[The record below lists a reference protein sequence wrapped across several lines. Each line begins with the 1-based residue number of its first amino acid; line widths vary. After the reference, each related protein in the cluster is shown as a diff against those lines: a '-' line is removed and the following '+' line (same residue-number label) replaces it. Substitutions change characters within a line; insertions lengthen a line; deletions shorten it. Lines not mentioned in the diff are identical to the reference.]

1 MMRGSAGGGAVGHT
15 TPPGANPTP
24 RRTPRFPPPRWALV
38 ALSQIWERPRCNLV
52 VASAEPSNCSKRQ
65 KKSKPAAVLNSNEVR
80 AVGLRTVDHHT
91 VVLASHARGRS
102 ASIVDLY
109 SRDFERAA
117 AINDAIGAQSGARRG
132 PARLPCSMLKQCA
145 SMIASVQPSRQ
156 EASNSRV
163 RRRVA
168 GGTRL
173 RAPWRRLPV
182 CLPERDARVEL
193 D

>member
-1 MMRGSAGGGAVGHT
+1 MMRGSAGGGGAVGHT

-117 AINDAIGAQSGARRG
+117 AINDAIGVHSREPGADQLDY
-132 PARLPCSMLKQCA
+132 PARC
-145 SMIASVQPSRQ
+145 
-156 EASNSRV
+156 
-163 RRRVA
+163 
-168 GGTRL
+168 
-173 RAPWRRLPV
+173 
-182 CLPERDARVEL
+182 
-193 D
+193 

>member
-1 MMRGSAGGGAVGHT
+1 MNAKKSSITPQTAIPPAADQARREVAAGTREDPGTLIGPGSLAGMMRGCRGLAG
-15 TPPGANPTP
+15 TPHHPALIQHP
-24 RRTPRFPPPRWALV
+24 RRPRGSPQRERPPRPPRWALV

-117 AINDAIGAQSGARRG
+117 AINDAIGVHSREPGADQLDY
-132 PARLPCSMLKQCA
+132 PARC
-145 SMIASVQPSRQ
+145 
-156 EASNSRV
+156 
-163 RRRVA
+163 
-168 GGTRL
+168 
-173 RAPWRRLPV
+173 
-182 CLPERDARVEL
+182 
-193 D
+193 

>member
-1 MMRGSAGGGAVGHT
+1 LHT

-91 VVLASHARGRS
+91 VVLASHARACRPASLTFTRATRACGRHQRC
-102 ASIVDLY
+102 D
-109 SRDFERAA
+109 RC
-117 AINDAIGAQSGARRG
+117 AQSGARRG
-132 PARLPCSMLKQCA
+132 PARLPCSMLKPCA
-145 SMIASVQPSRQ
+145 SIIASVQPSGH
-156 EASNSRV
+156 EASNSSARQRSGLGW
-163 RRRVA
+163 RRR
-168 GGTRL
+168 
-173 RAPWRRLPV
+173 
-182 CLPERDARVEL
+182 
-193 D
+193 